1 MQNKKKE
8 ALGLERRQEVAS
20 VVQAIISDR
29 SIRFGCCLQE
39 CQDATDCAGVWLLFL
54 MQSYNL
60 GIDSVI
66 LNSEYDR
73 PPSSSGTEKHFAKV
87 ARSGNKGF
95 NVSSLPV

>member
-1 MQNKKKE
+1 MQNKKNE
-8 ALGLERRQEVAS
+8 ALRLERRQEVAS

-39 CQDATDCAGVWLLFL
+39 CQIATDCLSAGVWLLFL

-66 LNSEYDR
+66 LNSEYD
-73 PPSSSGTEKHFAKV
+73 
-87 ARSGNKGF
+87 
-95 NVSSLPV
+95 